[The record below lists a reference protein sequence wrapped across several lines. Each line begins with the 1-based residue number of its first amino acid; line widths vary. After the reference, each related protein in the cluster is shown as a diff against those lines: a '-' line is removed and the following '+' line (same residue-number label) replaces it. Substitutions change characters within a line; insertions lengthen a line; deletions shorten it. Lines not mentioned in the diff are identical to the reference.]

1 MRVPGHKF
9 CTREFSCRGQRS
21 MHLIL
26 CGPHTQPY
34 YLMQQAGFF
43 AQIGSENVV
52 TNLDEALQRAREL
65 LQ

>member
-1 MRVPGHKF
+1 
-9 CTREFSCRGQRS
+9 